1 MQHSRRFLTSLA
13 AIAIAAAPAQA
24 QLIHHWDFSTNAD
37 DQVGGAVPA
46 SFFGTAAVGGGVLHL
61 GAAGRVEYS
70 SHLVPTSNDYSVAF
84 FARTTGNQCCI
95 AEFISQGYSGG
106 PGFYI
111 GSDGGN
117 GLRATDSWYHP
128 TGNGGGFNQDGAFH
142 HYALTVSA
150 TNNDSWFYID
160 GVQVGSRGFAIATTT
175 GGSNTRFGDQ
185 FCCYGEYFNGDLD
198 DVRIYTNT
206 LSSQQVAALANPA
219 VNVTPEPA
227 SLALLGTGLLGMAGV
242 VRRRRNILSS

>member
-1 MQHSRRFLTSLA
+1 MQPTRQFFAPLVALVLS
-13 AIAIAAAPAQA
+13 AAPAQA
-24 QLIHHWDFSTNAD
+24 QLIHYWDFTTNAV
-37 DQVGGAVPA
+37 DQVGGAAPA
-46 SFFGTAAVGGGVLHL
+46 SFFGTAVVSGGVLHL
-61 GAAGRVEYS
+61 GTAGRVEYS

-117 GLRATDSWYHP
+117 GLRVTDSWYHP
-128 TGNGGGFNQDGAFH
+128 TGNGGGFNQDGSFH
-142 HYALTVSA
+142 HYALTVSG
-150 TNNDSWFYID
+150 TNNNSRFYID
-160 GVQVGSRGFAIATTT
+160 GVQVGMIGGAIVTTA

-198 DVRIYTNT
+198 DMRIYTNT
-206 LSSQQVAALANPA
+206 LTAQDVQSLANPT
-219 VNVTPEPA
+219 VNAAPEPA
-227 SLALLGTGLLGMAGV
+227 SFILLGTGLLGLGV
-242 VRRRRNILSS
+242 VARRRRR